1 MQREASAP
9 RAERWLLPGAE
20 FAQRRPM
27 PEEWYSGWDAQAGAG
42 QLGVAADEAGAP
54 SWRWLAAA
62 PVNLRNGLP
71 FGQSGC
77 M

>member
-1 MQREASAP
+1 
-9 RAERWLLPGAE
+9 
-20 FAQRRPM
+20 M

-71 FGQSGC
+71 FGHSGC